1 MQFMFEQK
9 NLSAIF
15 FAQTVDAMMNQLE
28 NAAVSLNYG
37 KIKSYYTNVFSS
49 LIPLFYPFGKSGC
62 EYKKNA
68 GNFESDETSF

>member
-1 MQFMFEQK
+1 MKNILNECNFFFVQTLCYDELVGKCSCQFELWKDQK
-9 NLSAIF
+9 L
-15 FAQTVDAMMNQLE
+15 L
-28 NAAVSLNYG
+28 Y
-37 KIKSYYTNVFSS
+37 KCFSS

>member
-1 MQFMFEQK
+1 MCYDELVGKCSCQFELWKDQK
-9 NLSAIF
+9 L
-15 FAQTVDAMMNQLE
+15 
-28 NAAVSLNYG
+28 Y
-37 KIKSYYTNVFSS
+37 KCFSS